1 MRTRCSTS
9 SGSASSSAPRRSA
22 AASPSRTARSTG
34 CLAGWSVS
42 AGFLRESTS
51 APPTVSRSASSSS
64 SFPRASRRPSTC
76 RSWRPSRAGSRGAAA
91 CRRCWSSRTPR
102 LSTSTCNGRGEMER
116 WSSASVPVAELLN
129 EELGYLHLHVLSGAS
144 HLDNQ
149 ITHPRVQKPGLA
161 FAGYYPYSK
170 PGRVQI
176 IGESETEYL
185 KTLDDDERHRRLDT
199 ITGLPVPVFVIT
211 KGLEPLP
218 GFLEL
223 ARNREVPVLSSTEL
237 SSTVIKGISYFLEDH
252 LVPSTSL
259 HGVLLEI
266 YGLGVLLIG
275 ESGVGKSESAL
286 DLITRGHSLVADDR
300 VTVKRYPNGELVGFS
315 EGPLRHHMELRGLGI
330 VNIKDLF
337 GLAAVRERKTVD
349 LVIELEHWQAG
360 QRYDRLGLDE
370 TLFTILE
377 TPCPYIR
384 MPVALGRNVS
394 ILVEIAARNHVLK
407 LQGHHSA
414 REFAR
419 KLEAQLERNRKVP
432 TPRKEP

>member
-1 MRTRCSTS
+1 
-9 SGSASSSAPRRSA
+9 
-22 AASPSRTARSTG
+22 
-34 CLAGWSVS
+34 V
-42 AGFLRESTS
+42 E
-51 APPTVSRSASSSS
+51 
-64 SFPRASRRPSTC
+64 
-76 RSWRPSRAGSRGAAA
+76 
-91 CRRCWSSRTPR
+91 
-102 LSTSTCNGRGEMER
+102 ER
-116 WSSASVPVAELLN
+116 WYTTSVRVAELLS
-129 EELGYLHLHVLSGAS
+129 EELGYLHLHVLSGHS
-144 HLDNQ
+144 HLDNGV
-149 ITHPRVQKPGLA
+149 THPRVQKPGLA
-161 FAGYYPYSK
+161 FAGYYAYIK

-185 KTLDDDERHRRLDT
+185 KTLDEEERHQRLDM
-199 ITGLPVPVFVIT
+199 ITSLPVPVFVIT

-223 ARNREVPVLSSTEL
+223 CRNREVPVLASTEL

-252 LVPSTSL
+252 LVPSTTM

-315 EGPLRHHMELRGLGI
+315 EGPLRHHMELRGIGI
-330 VNIKDLF
+330 INVQDLF
-337 GLAAVRERKTVD
+337 GLASVRDRTNID
-349 LVIELEHWQAG
+349 LVIELEHWQTG
-360 QRYDRLGLDE
+360 RQYERLGLDE
-370 TLFTILE
+370 TLYDILE

-384 MPVALGRNVS
+384 MPVALGRNIS
-394 ILVEIAARNHVLK
+394 IMVEIAARNHVLK

-419 KLEAQLERNRKVP
+419 KLEAQLELNRKP
-432 TPRKEP
+432 PSPRKETE

>member
-1 MRTRCSTS
+1 MEDRWYT
-9 SGSASSSAPRRSA
+9 APVR
-22 AASPSRTARSTG
+22 
-34 CLAGWSVS
+34 
-42 AGFLRESTS
+42 
-51 APPTVSRSASSSS
+51 
-64 SFPRASRRPSTC
+64 
-76 RSWRPSRAGSRGAAA
+76 
-91 CRRCWSSRTPR
+91 
-102 LSTSTCNGRGEMER
+102 
-116 WSSASVPVAELLN
+116 VAELLS

-144 HLDNQ
+144 HLDNR

-161 FAGYYPYSK
+161 FAGYYAYIK

-185 KTLDDDERHRRLDT
+185 RTLDENERSARLDT

-211 KGLEPLP
+211 KGLDPLP

-223 ARNREVPVLSSTEL
+223 CRQREVPVLSSTEL

-252 LVPSTSL
+252 LVPSTTL

-300 VTVKRYPNGELVGFS
+300 VTVKRYPTGELVGFC
-315 EGPLRHHMELRGLGI
+315 EGTLRHHMELRGLGI
-330 VNIKDLF
+330 VNVQDLF
-337 GLAAVRERKTVD
+337 GLAAVRERTTVD
-349 LVIELEHWQAG
+349 LVIELEHWQSG
-360 QRYDRLGLDE
+360 RQYERLGLDE
-370 TLFTILE
+370 TLYDILE
-377 TPCPYIR
+377 TPCPYIC
-384 MPVALGRNVS
+384 MPVALGRNIS
-394 ILVEIAARNHVLK
+394 IMVEIAARNHLLK

-419 KLEAQLERNRKVP
+419 KLEAQLERNRKP
-432 TPRKEP
+432 PSSPKEP